1 MVSRLRLSISSRAL
15 SAGAGAVQQVADYIL
30 TQGDD
35 IITTEN
41 GRLLLGENSDFISND
56 PLPAPDINNTILLS
70 QSGAQLTSQAGELL
84 IAEQFIV
91 KDLPRQLASQSNEIL
106 LTQDGRFLIE
116 NLKVD
121 ILTTQSGEFLIGQ
134 NGDLIKA

>member
-1 MVSRLRLSISSRAL
+1 MVSRLRLRISTRAL
-15 SAGAGAVQQVADYIL
+15 SAGAGAVQQIADYIL

-56 PLPAPDINNTILLS
+56 PLPAPDLNNTILLS

-84 IAEQFIV
+84 TAEQFIV
-91 KDLPRQLASQSNEIL
+91 RDLPRQLASQSNEIL

-121 ILTTQSGEFLIGQ
+121 ILTTQSGEFLMGQ
-134 NGDLIKA
+134 NGDLLKA

>member
-1 MVSRLRLSISSRAL
+1 MVSRLRLRISTRAL
-15 SAGAGAVQQVADYIL
+15 SAGAGAVQQIADYIL

-56 PLPAPDINNTILLS
+56 PLPAPDLNNTILLS
-70 QSGAQLTSQAGELL
+70 QSGARLTSQAGELL
-84 IAEQFIV
+84 TAEQFIV
-91 KDLPRQLASQSNEIL
+91 RDLPRQLASQSNEIL

-121 ILTTQSGEFLIGQ
+121 ILTTQSGEFLMGQ
-134 NGDLIKA
+134 NGDLLKA

>member
-15 SAGAGAVQQVADYIL
+15 SSGPAAVQQVADYIL
-30 TQGDD
+30 TQGND

-41 GRLLLGENSDFISND
+41 GRLLLGEDSNFISND
-56 PLPAPDINNTILLS
+56 PLPAPDVNHSVLLK
-70 QSGAQLTSQAGELL
+70 QNLDQLTTQAGELL

-91 KDLPRQLASQSNEIL
+91 KDLPRQLAAQDNDLL